1 MFGLVSKKKYN
12 KLEADLAF
20 ERRVKLTMA
29 MTKTERELFL
39 HTENEELKK
48 QIEEL
53 KAKYCDELQKRLA
66 LAEQV
71 ERFKKGGAE

>member
-12 KLEADLAF
+12 KLEAELAF
-20 ERRVKLTMA
+20 ERRENLTMA
-29 MTKTERELFL
+29 RAKTDIELFL
-39 HTENEELKK
+39 YSENKELKN

-71 ERFKKGGAE
+71 ERFEEGGAE